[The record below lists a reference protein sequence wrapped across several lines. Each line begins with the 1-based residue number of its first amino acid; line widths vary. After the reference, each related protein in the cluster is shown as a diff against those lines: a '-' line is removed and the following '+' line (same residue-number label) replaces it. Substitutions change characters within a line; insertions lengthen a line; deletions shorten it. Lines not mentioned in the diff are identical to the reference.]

1 MLSYKRKLRTYLS
14 AILLTTFLTV
24 IVFPLAPLFRLTA
37 TGAPIPGLTIEEA
50 VQLAYN
56 NDPDAKKAELN
67 VEQAQLAR
75 DDLAQYVDWIPT
87 GGMVVPAY
95 QELFNNFQQAEISLG
110 VAKKVQATQKDLVT
124 KNVIAA
130 YTKVIKDKNTLDLAR
145 LSLANLQK
153 QTAIR
158 KTSKDLGMI
167 SSFDWQTIERGLKQA
182 EEGVKAAEATYRSS
196 CLALNALIGKSKDN
210 AYELVSRPVGEHI
223 PRNSLDQEYTRATN
237 DAVLVWRAEQ
247 MLAIEQSKQTWVLPN
262 VSSDLSRVLL
272 EQAQVDYE
280 KAKRDARLTIESLY
294 YGIDALERQIQVAKE
309 ADILA
314 QEKLRMAE
322 IKYRVGILP
331 LVSITPGQEDLM
343 SARVEAEKA
352 RAELENLRAD
362 LAKLK
367 ADFYYVTGRNVYE
380 SADWSTG
387 SGSAVDLGT
396 INQKPQTGKRICFTV
411 GEHTYMNGED
421 VITLDTPAYIKSGR
435 TYLPVRALGESLGAV
450 VSWDEETRTVTL
462 KRGTDLVEMAIGDYN
477 IKTNGSYT
485 TMEVAPEIV
494 GGRTMLPARYV
505 AEAFG
510 ALISWDE
517 KSQEVVIFR

>member
-1 MLSYKRKLRTYLS
+1 MSYKRKLRTYLS

-196 CLALNALIGKSKDN
+196 CLALNALMGKSKDKT
-210 AYELVSRPVGEHI
+210 YELVSRPVGEQI
-223 PRNSLDQEYTRATN
+223 PKNSLDQEYSRATN

-309 ADILA
+309 
-314 QEKLRMAE
+314 
-322 IKYRVGILP
+322 
-331 LVSITPGQEDLM
+331 
-343 SARVEAEKA
+343 
-352 RAELENLRAD
+352 
-362 LAKLK
+362 
-367 ADFYYVTGRNVYE
+367 
-380 SADWSTG
+380 
-387 SGSAVDLGT
+387 
-396 INQKPQTGKRICFTV
+396 
-411 GEHTYMNGED
+411 
-421 VITLDTPAYIKSGR
+421 
-435 TYLPVRALGESLGAV
+435 SL
-450 VSWDEETRTVTL
+450 
-462 KRGTDLVEMAIGDYN
+462 
-477 IKTNGSYT
+477 
-485 TMEVAPEIV
+485 
-494 GGRTMLPARYV
+494 
-505 AEAFG
+505 
-510 ALISWDE
+510 
-517 KSQEVVIFR
+517 

>member
-1 MLSYKRKLRTYLS
+1 L
-14 AILLTTFLTV
+14 
-24 IVFPLAPLFRLTA
+24 
-37 TGAPIPGLTIEEA
+37 
-50 VQLAYN
+50 
-56 NDPDAKKAELN
+56 DH
-67 VEQAQLAR
+67 
-75 DDLAQYVDWIPT
+75 
-87 GGMVVPAY
+87 
-95 QELFNNFQQAEISLG
+95 EI
-110 VAKKVQATQKDLVT
+110 
-124 KNVIAA
+124 
-130 YTKVIKDKNTLDLAR
+130 
-145 LSLANLQK
+145 
-153 QTAIR
+153 
-158 KTSKDLGMI
+158 
-167 SSFDWQTIERGLKQA
+167 
-182 EEGVKAAEATYRSS
+182 
-196 CLALNALIGKSKDN
+196 
-210 AYELVSRPVGEHI
+210 
-223 PRNSLDQEYTRATN
+223 
-237 DAVLVWRAEQ
+237 
-247 MLAIEQSKQTWVLPN
+247 
-262 VSSDLSRVLL
+262 
-272 EQAQVDYE
+272 
-280 KAKRDARLTIESLY
+280 AKRNARSTVENLY
-294 YGIDALERQIQVAKE
+294 YGIDALERQIQVVKE
-309 ADILA
+309 TYNLA
-314 QEKLRMAE
+314 QDKLRMAE
-322 IKYRVGILP
+322 IKYRVGTLP
-331 LVSITPGQEDLM
+331 LLSITPGQEDLM

-396 INQKPQTGKRICFTV
+396 INYKPQTGKRICFTV

>member
-1 MLSYKRKLRTYLS
+1 MLCKRNLRTYLS
-14 AILLTTFLTV
+14 AVLMTAFLAVIAFPSNALNAQQTTAVTSV
-24 IVFPLAPLFRLTA
+24 PT
-37 TGAPIPGLTIEEA
+37 LTIEEA
-50 VQLAYN
+50 VQLAFKH
-56 NDPDAKKAELN
+56 DPDVKKAELN
-67 VEQAQLAR
+67 VEQAQIAR
-75 DDLAQYVDWIPT
+75 DELAQHVEWIPT
-87 GGMVVPAY
+87 GGMVLPAY
-95 QELFNNFQQAEISLG
+95 QELFNTFQQAEISLG
-110 VAKKVQATQKDLVT
+110 VAKKVQATQKDLVA

-130 YTKVIKDKNTLDLAR
+130 YNQVIKDKNNLDLAY
-145 LSLANLQK
+145 LSLEQLRK
-153 QTAIR
+153 QTAVR
-158 KTSKDLGMI
+158 ETSRDLGMI
-167 SSFDWQTIERGLKQA
+167 SSYDWQTIERGLKQA

-196 CLALNALIGKSKDN
+196 CLALNALMGQSKDKT
-210 AYELVSRPVGEHI
+210 YELVNRPVVEKIHK
-223 PRNSLDQEYTRATN
+223 NSLDQEYSRATN

-247 MLAIEQSKQTWVLPN
+247 MLAIEQSKQSWVLPN

-280 KAKRDARLTIESLY
+280 KAKRDARLTIENLY

-309 ADILA
+309 AYNLA
-314 QEKLRMAE
+314 QDKLRMAE
-322 IKYRVGILP
+322 IKYRVGTLP

-352 RAELENLRAD
+352 KAELENLRAD

-367 ADFYYVTGRNVYE
+367 ADFYYVTGRTVYE

-387 SGSAVDLGT
+387 SGSSIDLTAV
-396 INQKPQTGKRICFTV
+396 NYKPQTGKRICFTV
-411 GEHTYMNGED
+411 GASTYMNGDD
-421 VITLDTPAYIKSGR
+421 VITLDSPAYIKNGR
-435 TYLPVRALGESLGAV
+435 TYLPVRALGESLGAA
-450 VSWDEETRTVTL
+450 VSWDEKTRTVTL
-462 KRGTDLVEMAIGDYN
+462 TRGEDRVEMVIGDYN
-477 IKTNGSYT
+477 IKVNGSYT

>member
-1 MLSYKRKLRTYLS
+1 MRKQVS
-14 AILLTTFLTV
+14 V
-24 IVFPLAPLFRLTA
+24 IEKSRAL
-37 TGAPIPGLTIEEA
+37 
-50 VQLAYN
+50 
-56 NDPDAKKAELN
+56 
-67 VEQAQLAR
+67 
-75 DDLAQYVDWIPT
+75 
-87 GGMVVPAY
+87 GMVSDY
-95 QELFNNFQQAEISLG
+95 
-110 VAKKVQATQKDLVT
+110 
-124 KNVIAA
+124 
-130 YTKVIKDKNTLDLAR
+130 
-145 LSLANLQK
+145 
-153 QTAIR
+153 
-158 KTSKDLGMI
+158 
-167 SSFDWQTIERGLKQA
+167 DWQAFARGINQS
-182 EEGVKAAEATYRSS
+182 EEGVKAAEAGYLSS
-196 CLALNALIGKSKDN
+196 CLALSALTGQSKDTV
-210 AYELVSRPVGEHI
+210 YKLVSSPQ
-223 PRNSLDQEYTRATN
+223 LDQVEKNAVDQECSRATN
-237 DAVLVWRAEQ
+237 DSVLVWRAEQ
-247 MLAIEQSKQTWVLPN
+247 QLAIEESKKYWFKPGL
-262 VSSDLSRVLL
+262 SSDLYKIDLS
-272 EQAQVDYE
+272 QAELDHE
-280 KAKRDARLTIESLY
+280 IAKRNARSTVENLY
-294 YGIDALERQIQVAKE
+294 YGIDALERQIQVVKE
-309 ADILA
+309 TYNLA
-314 QEKLRMAE
+314 QDKLRMAE
-322 IKYRVGILP
+322 IKYRVGTLP
-331 LVSITPGQEDLM
+331 LLSITPGQEDLM

-396 INQKPQTGKRICFTV
+396 INYKPQTGKRICFTV